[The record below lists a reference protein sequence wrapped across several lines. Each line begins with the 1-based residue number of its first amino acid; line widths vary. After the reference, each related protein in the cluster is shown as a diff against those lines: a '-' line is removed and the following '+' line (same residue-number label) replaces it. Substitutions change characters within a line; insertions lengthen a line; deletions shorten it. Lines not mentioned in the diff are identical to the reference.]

1 MRDSMLLPQLT
12 FWRTLDQYP
21 RALPAFRAMDAGSTG
36 QTLPGAHKYFTFP
49 AGIFTFGVLFFT
61 ETLSFF
67 HIHPVE

>member
-1 MRDSMLLPQLT
+1 MDAGST
-12 FWRTLDQYP
+12 G
-21 RALPAFRAMDAGSTG
+21 RALPAFRAMDAGSAG
-36 QTLPGAHKYFTFP
+36 RALPGAHKYFTFP